1 MVMRT
6 IEIKEIAFEV
16 EKEKQE
22 EVIQK
27 IKEFYPML
35 YITAAGDKVTVS
47 GDLHNFKRRDMII
60 WILTGGKH
68 GKNIQAN

>member
-16 EKEKQE
+16 EKERQRE
-22 EVIQK
+22 AIMK
-27 IKEFYPML
+27 IRQLYPAL
-35 YITAAGDKVTVS
+35 SVELNDNTVS
-47 GDLHNFKRRDMII
+47 VRGDLHNYKRRNMLV

-68 GKNIQAN
+68 GKSIPPN

>member
-6 IEIKEIAFEV
+6 IEIKEITFEV

-35 YITAAGDKVTVS
+35 DITAAGDKVTVS

>member
-6 IEIKEIAFEV
+6 IEIKEISFDV
-16 EKEKQE
+16 EKKRQE

-35 YITAAGDKVTVS
+35 YITTAGDKVTVS